1 MIFTTLRVT
10 ETIFAFALVV
20 LLVVILKKKDIV
32 SSGDLKSYSKLM
44 TMAILPAVIFLQLS
58 LNPVHGRQFILV
70 MIMFLTGVLSMVITW
85 IAGRLMRLSNETLG
99 MLIITSTFGSS
110 ALIGYPL
117 IQFAFPDN
125 PTAMT
130 DAILIS
136 ELGVGVP
143 IFTLCP
149 IVASYYGSGSSGF
162 SSMIKTL
169 RNYLQ
174 SPIFISVVA
183 GIALSPFPMMVK
195 SPFLEPF
202 WEALRMIEGTLTVL
216 ACLILGLQ
224 LKFRS
229 ARRLIPL
236 FLVSAIIQMGIQPFL
251 ASFGADLMHVELLD
265 KQILI
270 LISAMPS
277 AVLSTVFA
285 TQYQC
290 DSETASELVF
300 LNILFSL
307 IGIPLAYYSIFNG

>member
-20 LLVVILKKKDIV
+20 LLVVILKKKNIV
-32 SSGDLKSYSKLM
+32 SSGDLKSYSQLM
-44 TMAILPAVIFLQLS
+44 MTAILPAVILLQLS
-58 LNPVHGRQFILV
+58 MNPVHGHQFILV
-70 MIMFLTGVLSMVITW
+70 LIMFMAGIISMIITW
-85 IAGRLMRLSNETLG
+85 IAGKLMRLRNDTLG

-117 IQFAFPDN
+117 IHFAFPN
-125 PTAMT
+125 NTVAMT

-162 SSMIKTL
+162 NSMIKTL
-169 RNYLQ
+169 LGYLK
-174 SPIFISVVA
+174 SPIFISVIV
-183 GIALSPFPMMVK
+183 GIIISQFQMIVK
-195 SPFLEPF
+195 SPFMEPI
-202 WEALRMIEGTLTVL
+202 WEALRMIEGTLTML

-265 KQILI
+265 KQVLI

-277 AVLSTVFA
+277 AVLGTVFA

-290 DSETASELVF
+290 DSETASELIF

-307 IGIPLAYYSIFNG
+307 IGIPLVYYGMFH

>member
-1 MIFTTLRVT
+1 MIYTTLHVT

-20 LLVVILKKKDIV
+20 LMVVILKKKNIV

-44 TMAILPAVIFLQLS
+44 TKAILPAVIFLQLS
-58 LNPVHGRQFILV
+58 LNPVHGHQFILV
-70 MIMFLTGVLSMVITW
+70 IIMLLAGVISMFITW
-85 IAGRLMRLSNETLG
+85 IAGKLMQLKNETLG

-117 IQFAFPDN
+117 IEFAFPGN
-125 PTAMT
+125 QLAMT

-149 IVASYYGSGSSGF
+149 LVAAYYGSGSSG
-162 SSMIKTL
+162 IKSIFKTIL
-169 RNYLQ
+169 DYVK
-174 SPIFISVVA
+174 SPIFISV
-183 GIALSPFPMMVK
+183 IAAIVVSQFQMIVRNPFIQ
-195 SPFLEPF
+195 PF

-229 ARRLIPL
+229 PRRIIPL
-236 FLVSAIIQMGIQPFL
+236 FVVSAIIQIGIQPFL
-251 ASFGADLMHVELLD
+251 ASLGADLMHVDLLD
-265 KQILI
+265 KQVLI

-277 AVLSTVFA
+277 AVLGTVFA

-300 LNILFSL
+300 LNILVSL
-307 IGIPLAYYSIFNG
+307 IGIPVVYYTLFH